1 MLCSISGTTP
11 EEPVVSPKT
20 GQVYERRLIE
30 KYLEANGKEPGSS
43 EIIEAK
49 DLIAVKVNKAVK
61 PRPITA
67 TSIPSM
73 LQLFQNEWDA
83 MMLESFTLK
92 QHLETVRQELAHALY
107 QHDAACRVIARL
119 IKERDTARSTLSSLA
134 VRLPEGYQAPQAGAA
149 DAMEVDGSVPQ
160 GMNETVIKKLEEKS
174 KGLSKDRKKRQQS
187 VDLAPPE
194 ALKEYQVVSSNNP
207 HKASA
212 PGVLALDLHPTQE
225 ELVVTG
231 GVDASVI
238 LFNHETGKIV
248 STLNGHTK
256 RVNDV
261 LFHPSGELIF
271 SSSQDKTARVW
282 RSAGAS
288 GWGASHVVKIHT
300 EDVTGISLHA
310 TGDYLA
316 TASLDRSWGFHD
328 IHTGA
333 CLLKVSR
340 PHDNAGLSSIAFHPD
355 GLILGTGTTDS
366 VVRIWDVKVQENVAS
381 FEGHT
386 GKITDIT
393 FSENGFYLA
402 TAAEDSIKLW
412 DLRKLTNFHTIPI
425 ESQVSAVSFD
435 YSGSYLA
442 VAGSQINIYQS
453 GKTFTP
459 VQTYTEHPAQVT
471 DVKFGRNASFFASSS
486 LDRSIKIWRR
496 K

>member
-1 MLCSISGTTP
+1 MLCAISGTTP
-11 EEPVVSPKT
+11 EEPVVSSKS
-20 GQVYERRLIE
+20 GQIFERRLIE
-30 KYLEANGKEPGSS
+30 KYIEANGKEPGTN
-43 EIIEAK
+43 EILEQK
-49 DLIAVKVNKAVK
+49 DLIAVKVNKSVK

-83 MMLESFTLK
+83 MMLESYTLK

-119 IKERDTARSTLSSLA
+119 IKERDSARSTLSSLS
-134 VRLPEGYQAPQAGAA
+134 VQLPEGYKQPQAGAES
-149 DAMEVDGSVPQ
+149 MEVDSGAPTGITEAV
-160 GMNETVIKKLEEKS
+160 TKKLEEKS
-174 KGLSKDRKKRQQS
+174 KSLSKDRKKRQQS
-187 VDLAPPE
+187 PDLATAD

-225 ELVVTG
+225 DIVVTG
-231 GVDASVI
+231 GVDSSVI
-238 LFNHETGKIV
+238 VFNHETGKIV
-248 STLNGHTK
+248 STLNGHSK

-261 LFHPSGELIF
+261 LFHPSGEVVL
-271 SSSQDKTARVW
+271 SCSQDKTARVW

-288 GWGASHVVKIHT
+288 YNTAHVVKVHT
-300 EDVTGISLHA
+300 DDVTAISLHA

-328 IHTGA
+328 INTGA

-340 PHDNAGLSSIAFHPD
+340 PRDDAGLSAIAFHPD

-366 VVRIWDVKVQENVAS
+366 MVRIWDVKLQDNVAS

-386 GKITDIT
+386 GKIVDIT

-412 DLRKLTNFHTIPI
+412 DLRKLTNFFTIPI
-425 ESQVSAVSFD
+425 EGQVSSVSFD
-435 YSGSYLA
+435 YSGNYLA
-442 VAGSQINIYQS
+442 VAGNQINIYQS
-453 GKTFTP
+453 GKTFSP
-459 VQTYTEHPAQVT
+459 VQTYTEHPALVT
-471 DVKFGRNASFFASSS
+471 DVKFGRNASYFASSS
-486 LDRSIKIWRR
+486 MDRSIKIWR
-496 K
+496 KK